1 MDKRWL
7 KGPPLLFR
15 EKEFVREEVVMK
27 LPLFLLATTF
37 FWGVAAIFDKL
48 ALGKTAPLT
57 GLMVRQFIL
66 TGLLLFLG
74 LITGSL
80 TNMATL
86 EGRTILL
93 FGLSGICGGALG
105 LWTYYHAL
113 RLGGASLVVPISA
126 TYPLITVL
134 LSWLIL
140 QEGLTWSRVIGT
152 VFIVVG
158 IWLVK

>member
-1 MDKRWL
+1 
-7 KGPPLLFR
+7 
-15 EKEFVREEVVMK
+15 MK

>member
-1 MDKRWL
+1 
-7 KGPPLLFR
+7 
-15 EKEFVREEVVMK
+15 MK
-27 LPLFLLATTF
+27 LALFLLATTF

-48 ALGKTAPLT
+48 ALGKTPPLT

-66 TGLLLFLG
+66 TGVLLCLG
-74 LITGSL
+74 LATGRLGS
-80 TNMATL
+80 MVVL
-86 EGRTILL
+86 EWRTIIL

-140 QEGLTWSRVIGT
+140 HEGLTLARIIGT
-152 VFIVVG
+152 VFIVLG